1 MTSEER
7 KRAFAVEKYA
17 AGVGIRLKTAVIS
30 ALIFDIA
37 FIAIIFTVSF
47 ISGDQ
52 SYIAGNFSPMFI
64 MLVNF
69 LIYGFTSAPTI
80 RTMNKNSNIETS
92 YIRSACPNCSVDIN
106 DLLSV
111 LPLKKKDVCNFNAIS
126 FEIISAVNTFAIILV
141 NIISI
146 ITNNMGANTFFNL
159 IGLYIFISMIFWT
172 IEYFCFVFNTRNSP
186 WGAFFG
192 GACMAAFML
201 ISLGLTDGSGTIEE
215 ISEFND
221 RLHIFGAFSGISGI
235 IIEIIF
241 LAFIIFICE
250 IRFKNKNSISWNVK

>member
-47 ISGDQ
+47 ISEDW
-52 SYIAGNFSPMFI
+52 SYIAGIFSTMFI

-69 LIYGFTSAPTI
+69 LIYGLTSAPTI
-80 RTMNKNSNIETS
+80 RTMNKNSYS
-92 YIRSACPNCSVDIN
+92 YVRSACPNCSVDIN
-106 DLLSV
+106 DFLSV

-126 FEIISAVNTFAIILV
+126 FEFISAVNTFAIILI
-141 NIISI
+141 NIIAI
-146 ITNNMGANTFFNL
+146 ITSNMGANTFFNM

-172 IEYFCFVFNTRNSP
+172 IEYFCLVFKIRTGF
-186 WGAFFG
+186 WGSVIG

-201 ISLGLTDGSGTIEE
+201 ISLGLTDGSDTVEKIA
-215 ISEFND
+215 EFND
-221 RLHIFGAFSGISGI
+221 RLHIFGVFSGISGI

-250 IRFKNKNSISWNVK
+250 MRFKNKNSISWNIK

>member
-17 AGVGIRLKTAVIS
+17 AGVGIRLKFAVIS

-37 FIAIIFTVSF
+37 FIAIMFTVSF

-52 SYIAGNFSPMFI
+52 SYIAGIFLPMFI

-69 LIYGFTSAPTI
+69 FIYGFTSATTI
-80 RTMNKNSNIETS
+80 RTMNKNSKLVTS
-92 YIRSACPNCSVDIN
+92 YNISSAYPNCSVDIN
-106 DLLSV
+106 DFLSV

-141 NIISI
+141 NIIAI

-172 IEYFCFVFNTRNSP
+172 IEYFCFVFKTRNSP
-186 WGAFFG
+186 WGAFAG
-192 GACMAAFML
+192 GACMVAFML
-201 ISLGLTDGSGTIEE
+201 ISLGLTDGSGCIEE

-221 RLHIFGAFSGISGI
+221 RLHIFSIFSGISGI

-241 LAFIIFICE
+241 LTFIIFICE
-250 IRFKNKNSISWNVK
+250 IRFKNKNSISWN